1 METQFVDAYIT
12 YTLKDNAFNIREND
26 IAFIPH
32 EHLLKNPNED
42 VPYQAIKAVYLR
54 KEAGENQH
62 GKFEKGD
69 YVFSY
74 TCTIDFR
81 HRKSIKI
88 KNYIIRNNFS
98 VDKNES
104 YEYFVKEFI
113 EKLKQFP
120 DIKIYA
126 YGGAKARAMNK
137 VNKIFP
143 SLRIGSYVVTGLSII
158 KVTGKSLL
166 KLTPLLGFD
175 VGELVIIGAGLTI
188 LMTMKI
194 SDFYL
199 KRNAQIVNDAP
210 VPSQFFPSS
219 EKEQKLLTN

>member
-1 METQFVDAYIT
+1 METHFVDAYTT
-12 YTLKDNAFNIREND
+12 YTLKNSALNIREND
-26 IAFIPH
+26 VAFIPH
-32 EHLLKNPNED
+32 EYILKNPNED
-42 VPYQAIKAVYLR
+42 IPYQAIKAVYLR
-54 KEAGENQH
+54 KEAGESQH
-62 GKFEKGD
+62 GKYEKGD
-69 YVFSY
+69 YIFSY

-126 YGGAKARAMNK
+126 YEGAKVK
-137 VNKIFP
+137 VINRVDKIFP
-143 SLRIGSYVVTGLSII
+143 SLRIGSYVVTGMSLL
-158 KVTGKSLL
+158 KVVGKLFL

-175 VGELVIIGAGLTI
+175 GGDLVMIGIGLTVLI
-188 LMTMKI
+188 AMQI
-194 SDFYL
+194 SNFYL
-199 KRNAQIVNDAP
+199 KRNAQILNDAP
-210 VPSQFFPSS
+210 IPPQFFPSS
-219 EKEQKLLTN
+219 EKNEKFLMN